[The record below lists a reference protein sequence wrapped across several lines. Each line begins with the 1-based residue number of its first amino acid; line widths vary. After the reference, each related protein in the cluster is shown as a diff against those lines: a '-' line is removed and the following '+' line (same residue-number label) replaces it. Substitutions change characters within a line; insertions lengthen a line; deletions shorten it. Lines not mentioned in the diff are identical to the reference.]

1 MYEIEYNGEK
11 IQYEL
16 IRSNIKNMYI
26 QIKNQKVIVKV
37 PNKMKN
43 LYIVK
48 FVNKKANWI
57 YKNLKESEKEQ
68 RDEKFEQKDID
79 ILSKIVEEKI
89 GEYSIK
95 LGITPNKVRIR
106 NIKYAWG
113 TCSNKRNITIN
124 MQLAKKSETVIEYV
138 VVHEMC
144 HLVYMNHS
152 KEFWGLVEK
161 YIPNYKEC
169 RKALRK
175 SV

>member
-1 MYEIEYNGEK
+1 
-11 IQYEL
+11 
-16 IRSNIKNMYI
+16 
-26 QIKNQKVIVKV
+26 
-37 PNKMKN
+37 
-43 LYIVK
+43 
-48 FVNKKANWI
+48 
-57 YKNLKESEKEQ
+57 
-68 RDEKFEQKDID
+68 
-79 ILSKIVEEKI
+79 
-89 GEYSIK
+89 
-95 LGITPNKVRIR
+95 
-106 NIKYAWG
+106 
-113 TCSNKRNITIN
+113 